1 MARSTNTNL
10 VDSKIN
16 LLDMLVD
23 SPVRFY
29 SLGEGRL
36 GRISGFQA
44 HWALKVHLN
53 LRNG

>member
-29 SLGEGRL
+29 SFGEGRL
-36 GRISGFQA
+36 GRISSFQA
-44 HWALKVHLN
+44 HWPLKVHLN